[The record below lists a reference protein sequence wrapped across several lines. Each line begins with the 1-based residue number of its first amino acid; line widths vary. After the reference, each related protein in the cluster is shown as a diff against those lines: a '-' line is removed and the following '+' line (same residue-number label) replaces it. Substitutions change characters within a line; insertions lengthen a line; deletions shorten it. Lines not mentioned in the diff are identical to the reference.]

1 MESEARSGAL
11 TQDDPRYKEMFSVE
25 NETLHAGHVLVDDPY
40 PAFAALR
47 ARSAIFTGNLV
58 EQITGKPDPH
68 FASNPRPHYT
78 TLSFDACSKALV
90 DNETYSSVLYQEQGG
105 VMENVGHTVLSMV
118 GNEHAR
124 HRAAFQPMMTRQQ
137 AMGWWRETWIEPFVT
152 TLIDGIEQ
160 QGEGVDLALSLCAR
174 LPMHTVT
181 AAYGLTSDEALAF
194 RENLLV
200 TMNPMGAQEQR
211 DAARAAVRTV
221 LLSAVGERRRERR
234 DDLISRL
241 IDTPFVDADGKA
253 SALDDE
259 AILNFSRL
267 LLLAGGGTTYRQM
280 GILIF
285 ALLSNRDQFE
295 ALRADRSLMQ
305 PAIEESVRWNC
316 TDPIFY
322 RLATRDSSLAGVDI
336 PEGSIVGVC
345 LGAGNRDPERWGQ
358 PDRFDLHRPE
368 RRHVGFAAGPH
379 TCLGRFVASAEM
391 TVAVNALLDRFPKL
405 RLDERAEP
413 TRIIGGLQ
421 ARGVN
426 HLRVRFD

>member
-1 MESEARSGAL
+1 MATEQASAL
-11 TQDDPRYKEMFSVE
+11 TQDDPRYKEMFSVA

-47 ARSAIFTGNLV
+47 AQGAVHAGNIVESVTGR
-58 EQITGKPDPH
+58 PDPQ
-68 FASNPRPHYT
+68 FSGSTRPHFT
-78 TLSFDACSKALV
+78 TLTFETCSKALV
-90 DNETYSSVLYQEQGG
+90 DNETYSSVLYQEQPG
-105 VMENVGHTVLSMV
+105 VMENIGHTVLSMV
-118 GNEHAR
+118 GSEHAR
-124 HRAAFQPMMTRQQ
+124 HRAAVQPMMTRQQ
-137 AMGWWRETWIEPFVT
+137 SMGWWRETWIEPFVA
-152 TLIDGIEQ
+152 TLIDGIER
-160 QGEGVDLALSLCAR
+160 QGEGVDLALALCAR

-181 AAYGLTSDEALAF
+181 AAYGLNSDEALAF
-194 RENLLV
+194 RENLLA
-200 TMNPMGAQEQR
+200 TMNPGVTGAQRE
-211 DAARAAVRTV
+211 AAQARVRQV
-221 LLSAVGERRRERR
+221 LLGAIGERRKQRR

-241 IDTPFVDADGKA
+241 VDAPFTDAEGQA

-267 LLLAGGGTTYRQM
+267 LLLAGGGTTYRQL

-285 ALLSNRDQFE
+285 ALLSNPDQLE

-305 PAIEESVRWNC
+305 PAIEEAVRWNC
-316 TDPIFY
+316 TDPVFY
-322 RLATRDSSLAGVDI
+322 RLATRDSELGGVTI
-336 PEGSIVGVC
+336 PEGAIVGVC
-345 LGAGNRDPERWGQ
+345 LGAGNRDPGRWED
-358 PDRFDLHRPE
+358 PDRYDLHRPE

-391 TVAVNALLDRFPKL
+391 TAAVNALLDRFPKL
-405 RLDERAEP
+405 RLDLRAEP